1 MSEELCDSPPQPC
14 VTEARRISIQSTML
28 HTKRRRSHLEDQSRI
43 LSWFFLQLKNSGN
56 YIKWI
61 LNLTTKKYLT
71 WLKRKWSW
79 SFFSA
84 CHRDAMHGTGTLKFS
99 TLVALPWQDHL
110 QFQALNM
117 LVLLL
122 RKLNSPLL
130 RLATSG
136 SLHSTSSGFSW
147 SMDMFGYNKW

>member
-1 MSEELCDSPPQPC
+1 MIAPITPTRSPPHSWPSWPCFIVMSEELCDSPPQPC

-43 LSWFFLQLKNSGN
+43 LSWFFRQLKNSGN

-61 LNLTTKKYLT
+61 LNLTAKKYLT

-84 CHRDAMHGTGTLKFS
+84 CHRDAMGQGPWNSAGSAAMTRPS
-99 TLVALPWQDHL
+99 TISSSEHAGSSFAETELT
-110 QFQALNM
+110 
-117 LVLLL
+117 
-122 RKLNSPLL
+122 
-130 RLATSG
+130 ATSAC
-136 SLHSTSSGFSW
+136 H
-147 SMDMFGYNKW
+147 KR